1 MKPMPKSFS
10 SFPKLPEFVSSRFF
24 SCRAL
29 NLELTKSGIQTEEE
43 RLSGRGGLIQ
53 WPWGRGAG
61 KWCDLRP
68 SSPRP
73 SPPTA
78 GGEGVARAISQGGV
92 SRCARPSREAR
103 RPSRGRGKFRRQGV
117 SRGAK
122 QPNACAFDQEVRYS
136 SRTRENPRFLRARCF

>member
-1 MKPMPKSFS
+1 MPKSFS

-24 SCRAL
+24 SCSAL

-53 WPWGRGAG
+53 WQWGRGEG

-78 GGEGVARAISQGGV
+78 GGEGVASAISQGVV
-92 SRCARPSREAR
+92 SRCSPRLPRVLR
-103 RPSRGRGKFRRQGV
+103 RMDTSAGR
-117 SRGAK
+117 S
-122 QPNACAFDQEVRYS
+122 
-136 SRTRENPRFLRARCF
+136 